1 MINEGT
7 VKIIMVKVVN
17 VELEFYLPCASF
29 SVLSSN
35 LKHSGPLGQLQL
47 DGNTERAS
55 VAEAEF
61 DSQSQSISQG
71 SSCCFFTVVA
81 PCCFWGLC
89 LSPIFWATQLKP
101 QLHGIPLQHRLPDS
115 AIGLPLSLMLL
126 VPCLDILCHTKV

>member
-35 LKHSGPLGQLQL
+35 LKHSGPLGQPQL

-71 SSCCFFTVVA
+71 SSWCFFTVVA
-81 PCCFWGLC
+81 PCCFLGLSL
-89 LSPIFWATQLKP
+89 LS
-101 QLHGIPLQHRLPDS
+101 S
-115 AIGLPLSLMLL
+115 GLPSSSLSSTGSRYSTDSLTLQ
-126 VPCLDILCHTKV
+126 